1 MDSVRLFFLKDCLEW
16 HPEEKNVIRIV
27 DKSSGEEVGAEYRV
41 RYTTGLANIK
51 HLQSTTRIT
60 EFLVVD
66 KSSVILVKR
75 PKFR

>member
-1 MDSVRLFFLKDCLEW
+1 MEW

-51 HLQSTTRIT
+51 HLLN
-60 EFLVVD
+60 FLIRKHTLNFLPATP
-66 KSSVILVKR
+66 KSSRDSGYPQLGSNSLSVE
-75 PKFR
+75 